1 MNGDLLQGFYLALAP
16 TSILATALGALHGLI
31 CGMMPGLTTSAGI
44 IILFPVTFI
53 LEPTTAVALLL
64 GVFAGGMTGG
74 SFAAI
79 LINIPGSPS
88 ASATTMDG
96 FPLTQKG
103 EAGRALGVSIVSS
116 FTGGLF
122 SFFCLLL
129 IAPQLTKVAL
139 QFRAADLFGLVFFGM
154 SVISAFAAKSLV
166 KGLLSTFLG
175 LMIVTVGMDPLVGTA
190 RFTFGDVNMLAGIH
204 FIPALVGLFAIP
216 EIVANL
222 AEGNIRSVAS
232 RFGRVFPSWADIKK
246 IRLPVAIGSIVGT
259 FVGILPGAGGPIAVF
274 VSYDYAQKA
283 SKEPEQFGK
292 GCVEG
297 VAAPESAN
305 SSIAGGAL
313 IPMMTLGIPGDPIT
327 AILIGALLV
336 HGMAPGPLL
345 FVEQGPFAFSV
356 LFSYFIAICST
367 ATVAFLGLRVI
378 VKLLSIPRSLLLPII
393 VALCVSGDVRAQ
405 EFLLRR
411 LRHVLL
417 RPRGAFL
424 QVARCPGRSHA
435 ARARAGAPA
444 RGAHAGR
451 PRRIE
456 GRHFDFLHVA
466 VVPVFP
472 VPLDGLIRLAV
483 LSRMESKEEGA
494 EERIHPFLRIKKTH
508 RPAFCGLPG
517 WKCDI
522 RGVSGRAAAK
532 IPIRSEKTALDPES
546 RLI

>member
-1 MNGDLLQGFYLALAP
+1 
-16 TSILATALGALHGLI
+16 
-31 CGMMPGLTTSAGI
+31 
-44 IILFPVTFI
+44 
-53 LEPTTAVALLL
+53 
-64 GVFAGGMTGG
+64 
-74 SFAAI
+74 
-79 LINIPGSPS
+79 
-88 ASATTMDG
+88 MDG

-103 EAGRALGVSIVSS
+103 EAGRALGISIVSS

-122 SFFCLLL
+122 SFFCLVL

-190 RFTFGDVNMLAGIH
+190 RFTFGDVNMLSGIH

-232 RFGRVFPSWADIKK
+232 KFGRVFPSWEDIKK
-246 IRLPVAIGSIVGT
+246 IRIPVAIGSIVGT
-259 FVGILPGAGGPIAVF
+259 FIGILPGAGGPIAVF
-274 VSYDYAQKA
+274 VSYDYAQKV
-283 SKEPEQFGK
+283 SKEPEKFGK
-292 GCVEG
+292 GCIEG

-367 ATVAFLGLRVI
+367 ALVAFLGLRLI

-393 VALCVSGDVRAQ
+393 VALCVLGTYALRNSFFDIYVMFFFGLVALSFKWLDIPVVPMLLALVLGQAVGRA
-405 EFLLRR
+405 L
-411 LRHVLL
+411 
-417 RPRGAFL
+417 
-424 QVARCPGRSHA
+424 
-435 ARARAGAPA
+435 
-444 RGAHAGR
+444 AGR

-456 GRHFDFLHVA
+456 RRCLDFLHFSV
-466 VVPVFP
+466 
-472 VPLDGLIRLAV
+472 
-483 LSRMESKEEGA
+483 
-494 EERIHPFLRIKKTH
+494 
-508 RPAFCGLPG
+508 
-517 WKCDI
+517 
-522 RGVSGRAAAK
+522 VSG
-532 IPIRSEKTALDPES
+532 IPLSLVGLFRMAVPARVENKKQSTARTHPPLSLHRRRIGRFLWATERELEFSQSFRRSRSDEN
-546 RLI
+546 

>member
-1 MNGDLLQGFYLALAP
+1 MNGDMLQGFYLALAP

-103 EAGRALGVSIVSS
+103 EAGRALGISIVSS

-190 RFTFGDVNMLAGIH
+190 RFTFGDVNMLSGIH

-232 RFGRVFPSWADIKK
+232 RFGRVFPSWEDIKK
-246 IRLPVAIGSIVGT
+246 IRIPVAIGSIVGT
-259 FVGILPGAGGPIAVF
+259 FIGILPGAGGPIAVF
-274 VSYDYAQKA
+274 VSYDYAQKV

-292 GCVEG
+292 GCIEG

-313 IPMMTLGIPGDPIT
+313 IPMMTLGIPG
-327 AILIGALLV
+327 
-336 HGMAPGPLL
+336 
-345 FVEQGPFAFSV
+345 
-356 LFSYFIAICST
+356 
-367 ATVAFLGLRVI
+367 
-378 VKLLSIPRSLLLPII
+378 
-393 VALCVSGDVRAQ
+393 
-405 EFLLRR
+405 
-411 LRHVLL
+411 
-417 RPRGAFL
+417 
-424 QVARCPGRSHA
+424 
-435 ARARAGAPA
+435 
-444 RGAHAGR
+444 
-451 PRRIE
+451 
-456 GRHFDFLHVA
+456 
-466 VVPVFP
+466 
-472 VPLDGLIRLAV
+472 IR
-483 LSRMESKEEGA
+483 
-494 EERIHPFLRIKKTH
+494 
-508 RPAFCGLPG
+508 
-517 WKCDI
+517 
-522 RGVSGRAAAK
+522 
-532 IPIRSEKTALDPES
+532 
-546 RLI
+546 